1 MSGVRIYFCTISD
14 LFSNTLTA
22 PCPQPAL
29 PVLRNVPWGG
39 SDISRSLLQQKKR
52 KVLLRKEERNTVKSH
67 VPVGARVSRCLC
79 WNGINSPFKRE
90 KLTEL
95 QQLSYFCG
103 NYSSNLQA
111 SAHPE
116 GTATPV
122 SRDVTE
128 MPRNRLQL
136 ENHCWE
142 IRKQLKEIT
151 LQVLHNEHIQ

>member
-1 MSGVRIYFCTISD
+1 MFLGE
-14 LFSNTLTA
+14 
-22 PCPQPAL
+22 
-29 PVLRNVPWGG
+29 
-39 SDISRSLLQQKKR
+39 SDILRSLLEQKKR
-52 KVLLRKEERNTVKSH
+52 KVLLRKEERNRVKSH
-67 VPVGARVSRCLC
+67 VPVGARISQCLC

-103 NYSSNLQA
+103 NNSSNLQA

-128 MPRNRLQL
+128 MPRNQLQL
-136 ENHCWE
+136 GKHCWE
-142 IRKQLKEIT
+142 TRK
-151 LQVLHNEHIQ
+151 